1 VRATSAAEL
10 LGEDAE
16 GPAPGRRG
24 STVGWLYLAGL
35 ALIAVAMV
43 GYATLTD
50 DRRSATSAR
59 TLREPS
65 SLTLRVSGQVL
76 TLEGRVPDQE
86 ARDHL
91 MELARARYGPT
102 NVIDTLVIDEGMVL
116 EGGSVTVA
124 GSAVEGDEAPGGL
137 QSDLVA
143 TFGLRAGPA
152 LLTRVA
158 PPVTDDDAEDEP
170 VSES

>member
-16 GPAPGRRG
+16 GPVPGRRG
-24 STVGWLYLAGL
+24 STVGWLYLTGL
-35 ALIAVAMV
+35 ALIALSMV
-43 GYATLTD
+43 GYTALAG
-50 DRRSATSAR
+50 DRRTATATR

-65 SLTLRVSGQVL
+65 SLTLRVSGPVL
-76 TLEGRVPDQE
+76 TLEGRIPDQE
-86 ARDHL
+86 ARDQL
-91 MELARARYGPT
+91 MEMARARYGPT

-143 TFGLRAGPA
+143 SFGLRVGPA
-152 LLTRVA
+152 FLTRVA
-158 PPVTDDDAEDEP
+158 PPVTEADAGDEP